1 MFFASVSAAAF
12 GALALGQDGGFDLKN
27 YHHYNAWALLGG
39 RLGHDFVVAQQQ
51 TWFNPLL
58 DLQYYIALE
67 VLGPKAGSA
76 LVGAIQ
82 GTALWLLFEIA
93 ARALPSSEQGWSST
107 ERLTTAI
114 ALVAVGA
121 CGPITWVNL
130 GASRGDLTVSI
141 FVLGSVLLLLDLP
154 DFARTGQASGRAP
167 HRVLLASGALMGLGC
182 GLKLTASSFAVGG
195 LIALLVS
202 SSGPMG
208 DKLRTAAAWSG
219 ACVAAML
226 VSAGPWMAVL
236 WSHYKS
242 PIFPFANH
250 VIASPYAPETSFAD
264 VRFRPDGLA
273 ETLSYPLHFASGGEV
288 AWEFAFR
295 DLRLGLLYVLLVALA
310 ARFVLNKG
318 RGGPRPQS
326 SRLFV
331 LLTAF
336 SVASYLA
343 WQLAFCVY
351 RYLAPLE
358 LLAPLM
364 IVLVL
369 VQLLRNPARALA
381 ASALAMGL
389 IVWTVEMPQ
398 VERLAWSD
406 DIFAVQLPSAPMD
419 DDAVVILA
427 GDDATSYLVTYFP
440 PEVRFL
446 RIAGNF
452 AAPDEDTQLHRD
464 MARTIDSA
472 TGSLSFLKGPYAI
485 DHEAL
490 RHFGVA
496 IEEGSCLPVLSRVDN
511 DLALCTLYRL

>member
-1 MFFASVSAAAF
+1 
-12 GALALGQDGGFDLKN
+12 
-27 YHHYNAWALLGG
+27 
-39 RLGHDFVVAQQQ
+39 
-51 TWFNPLL
+51 
-58 DLQYYIALE
+58 
-67 VLGPKAGSA
+67 
-76 LVGAIQ
+76 
-82 GTALWLLFEIA
+82 
-93 ARALPSSEQGWSST
+93 
-107 ERLTTAI
+107 
-114 ALVAVGA
+114 
-121 CGPITWVNL
+121 
-130 GASRGDLTVSI
+130 
-141 FVLGSVLLLLDLP
+141 
-154 DFARTGQASGRAP
+154 
-167 HRVLLASGALMGLGC
+167 
-182 GLKLTASSFAVGG
+182 
-195 LIALLVS
+195 
-202 SSGPMG
+202 
-208 DKLRTAAAWSG
+208 
-219 ACVAAML
+219 
-226 VSAGPWMAVL
+226 
-236 WSHYKS
+236 
-242 PIFPFANH
+242 
-250 VIASPYAPETSFAD
+250 
-264 VRFRPDGLA
+264 
-273 ETLSYPLHFASGGEV
+273 
-288 AWEFAFR
+288 
-295 DLRLGLLYVLLVALA
+295 LYVLLVALA

-318 RGGPRPQS
+318 RGGLPPQS

-336 SVASYLA
+336 SVASYLV

-364 IVLVL
+364 VVLVL
-369 VQLLRNPARALA
+369 VQLLGNPARALA

-406 DIFAVQLPSAPMD
+406 DIFAVQLPSVPMD